1 MRPLAG
7 TPAYRAQDD
16 TQITT
21 FDPLRRVAEVTEV
34 EQSITAA
41 PPGET
46 LAAGRR
52 MGRHDQPAGRFE
64 VAGRFS
70 QHLIPTA
77 CG

>member
-16 TQITT
+16 RQSAT
-21 FDPLRRVAEVTEV
+21 FDHRRRIAEVAEV
-34 EQSITAA
+34 EQTITAA
-41 PPGET
+41 LPGET